1 MENKVLKNN
10 FMKNE
15 EEEQQTEKN
24 KKRDIS
30 GKVRIFKYIY

>member
-1 MENKVLKNN
+1 MEKKVLKNN

-15 EEEQQTEKN
+15 EEEQTEKN
-24 KKRDIS
+24 KKRDIY